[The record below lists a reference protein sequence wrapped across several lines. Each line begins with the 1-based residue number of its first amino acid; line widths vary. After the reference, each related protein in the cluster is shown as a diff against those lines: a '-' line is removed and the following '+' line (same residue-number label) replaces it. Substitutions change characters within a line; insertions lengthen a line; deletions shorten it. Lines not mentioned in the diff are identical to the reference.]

1 MVKIPTF
8 TTQARPT
15 AETASVRT
23 NLQISPTQNIGRA
36 AAPLTSALTDYYVRE
51 AKQEADNKAYKILS
65 DLYINQ
71 PDGTKGLFTLQS
83 ESSTNANPSDSA
95 KQFDNGIEKLW
106 NYTKNNKLSSVD
118 SFTRKALEKKFFA
131 TAGLFKTKS
140 LEGSRL
146 EQVKETKKVTDGYVL
161 KESLA
166 LKKNGIGYLDTY
178 RNNVKA
184 RVNSDFTLD
193 DSGLKKQAT
202 NTYIGFGELQL
213 ANDLVSNSPEFLKEN
228 IGKFTNLTGTQKFK
242 LLEAADKQI
251 LENNKTIFTSDL
263 TLTENST
270 TNEIVQNYKEI
281 KNGTFNGNVE
291 KIKAWNALPSSD
303 KAEILKYANTKR
315 SSAVAE
321 INQRNSAI
329 LNEKKDDAIN
339 DFKKIY
345 QNSKALNTLTLFKID
360 NIIGEPKSD
369 YERNAKAQ
377 YVKLNEKIGLKEF
390 NNKENFYKNFSIQKE
405 ILNGKIT
412 DHVTPFLLEGET
424 EPKSII
430 ERVGT
435 QINKRELGL
444 YINYLL
450 PNRGN
455 ADFIEN
461 HKKVYK
467 VIEKYY
473 PQIEGPSVL
482 NYLDTTTDNRLSSFQ
497 SKVLFNFS
505 QGIRENK
512 EISDLLDPKS
522 KDFIA

>member
-1 MVKIPTF
+1 M
-8 TTQARPT
+8 
-15 AETASVRT
+15 
-23 NLQISPTQNIGRA
+23 
-36 AAPLTSALTDYYVRE
+36 
-51 AKQEADNKAYKILS
+51 
-65 DLYINQ
+65 
-71 PDGTKGLFTLQS
+71 
-83 ESSTNANPSDSA
+83 
-95 KQFDNGIEKLW
+95 
-106 NYTKNNKLSSVD
+106 
-118 SFTRKALEKKFFA
+118 
-131 TAGLFKTKS
+131 
-140 LEGSRL
+140 
-146 EQVKETKKVTDGYVL
+146 
-161 KESLA
+161 
-166 LKKNGIGYLDTY
+166 
-178 RNNVKA
+178 
-184 RVNSDFTLD
+184 
-193 DSGLKKQAT
+193 
-202 NTYIGFGELQL
+202 QL

-251 LENNKTIFTSDL
+251 LENNKTIFTSGL

-345 QNSKALNTLTLFKID
+345 QNSKALNTLTLFEID

-435 QINKRELGL
+435 QINKRETWIIYKL
-444 YINYLL
+444 
-450 PNRGN
+450 
-455 ADFIEN
+455 FITE
-461 HKKVYK
+461 
-467 VIEKYY
+467 
-473 PQIEGPSVL
+473 Q
-482 NYLDTTTDNRLSSFQ
+482 R
-497 SKVLFNFS
+497 
-505 QGIRENK
+505 
-512 EISDLLDPKS
+512 
-522 KDFIA
+522 